1 MKIANRQILDKYVT
15 KNANA
20 LNVIEHWIDIME
32 QAECESH
39 NDLKKLFPSADYVGN
54 GRYVFNIGGNKY
66 RLVAAITFIAGLAVV
81 RFIGTHAEYDKIN
94 CKII

>member
-15 KNANA
+15 KNAN
-20 LNVIEHWIDIME
+20 VIERWIDIME

-54 GRYVFNIGGNKY
+54 I
-66 RLVAAITFIAGLAVV
+66 
-81 RFIGTHAEYDKIN
+81 
-94 CKII
+94 